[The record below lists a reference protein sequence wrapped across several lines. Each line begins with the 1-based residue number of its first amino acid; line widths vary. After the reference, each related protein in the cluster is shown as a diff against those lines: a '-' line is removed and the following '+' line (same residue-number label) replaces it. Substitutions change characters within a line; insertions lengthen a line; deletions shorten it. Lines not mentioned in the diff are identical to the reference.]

1 MELRVQLLA
10 APVRG
15 GCAPRG
21 RTDTHTWVGQQMG
34 QVGGAGEG
42 VSGGGGGGG
51 DEVPF
56 DPMLFPLDGMDD
68 MAWLNTIDWTQG
80 SWMDFN

>member
-1 MELRVQLLA
+1 LRNVIKRVLDHVLE
-10 APVRG
+10 P
-15 GCAPRG
+15 P
-21 RTDTHTWVGQQMG
+21 QQMS

-42 VSGGGGGGG
+42 EEVRGGGGAGS

-56 DPMLFPLDGMDD
+56 DPMLFPMDGMDD